1 MRRSSG
7 WLATLLFHKTNSGIV
22 QFFRYGIVG
31 GLAFCADFGT
41 LYGLTDGAGVHYLLS
56 AAAGFLVGLTLNYSL
71 SVRWVFSQRK
81 IANKAGEFALFAV
94 IGIAGL
100 GLNELIM
107 WVLTDLM
114 AVYYLGSKIVTTG
127 VVYLWNFFAR
137 KLLVF

>member
-1 MRRSSG
+1 MWRG
-7 WLATLLFHKTNSGIV
+7 
-22 QFFRYGIVG
+22 
-31 GLAFCADFGT
+31 
-41 LYGLTDGAGVHYLLS
+41 LS

-114 AVYYLGSKIVTTG
+114 SVYYLGSKIVTTG